1 MRWACVACSWPS
13 GAGRVVWQAVLWRRV
28 TGMTSGEWNRAV
40 RAVRRTSCVLG
51 LQAVRA
57 ARTSTAARPARSSQ
71 ELWGISGEQ
80 PRKQVNCKGEPAS
93 STPGRRYFV
102 FAPAGNG
109 GPQLCAEL
117 L

>member
-57 ARTSTAARPARSSQ
+57 ARTSTAASPAHSSQ
-71 ELWGISGEQ
+71 DLWGISGEQ
-80 PRKQVNCKGEPAS
+80 PQREQVSCKGEPE
-93 STPGRRYFV
+93 RRAQQRAVISFLLHEL
-102 FAPAGNG
+102 NG
-109 GPQLCAEL
+109 GPQL
-117 L
+117 